1 MALLGPLGAMPQPS
15 IMQRRTGLG
24 REDIFLVYYD
34 IVMKLADVE
43 ARKIISSMGSETVE
57 VTVVTE
63 RDKFS
68 AAVPAGISA
77 GKYEVKN
84 DTVEGALAQIAAI
97 KPKIVGTDMS
107 QAELDRILVEAGM
120 AGNASLPISA
130 AFWRASL
137 GEVKTYN
144 KFPKLFTLMFEGGKH
159 GNPGITIQEF
169 AVVEDTVEEAMQ
181 DFRKLRDYLE
191 SAGIETTVGAEGA
204 FSPEGFDNLK
214 TLDTISK
221 VFADKKIALDVAG
234 SFVMGGIDYKELKAK
249 YNIASI
255 EDPYSDEQWDE
266 WKKFYDEFGQKIM
279 VVGDDLTVTNSER
292 IKRALAPQVVNA
304 IIVKP
309 NQNGTISGTLEAV
322 KLAREYNLAIVVS
335 HRAEETNDYW
345 IADFALEV
353 GADFVKFGGMD
364 RGERIAK
371 YNRLRDRGMG

>member
-1 MALLGPLGAMPQPS
+1 
-15 IMQRRTGLG
+15 
-24 REDIFLVYYD
+24 
-34 IVMKLADVE
+34 MKLADVE